1 MEALTAFDFKGET
14 NETHLALEVL
24 LICPYKEAG
33 LYYLSEMHNPLLIVS
48 SILLQ

>member
-24 LICPYKEAG
+24 LICPYKVG
-33 LYYLSEMHNPLLIVS
+33 LYLSEMHNTLLIVS
-48 SILLQ
+48 

>member
-24 LICPYKEAG
+24 LICPYKEVG
-33 LYYLSEMHNPLLIVS
+33 LYLSEMHNPLLIVS